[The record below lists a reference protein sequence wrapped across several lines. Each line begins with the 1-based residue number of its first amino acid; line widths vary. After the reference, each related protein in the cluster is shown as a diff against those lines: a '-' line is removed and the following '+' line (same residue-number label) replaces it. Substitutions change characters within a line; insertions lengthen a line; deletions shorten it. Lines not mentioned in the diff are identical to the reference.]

1 MYIQCIY
8 LSLILDIEFDEWNEY
23 PYNLERKPFKTV
35 CKCDEWGVSDVGDLA
50 LVTIYRCRWQNFDVS
65 GNLLILVTKMASI
78 VNISKLSPTHFVSNI
93 DVTDEWM
100 WRTCYKCDNLRC
112 DKCYKFHRT
121 KWLWFWWFLREWFF
135 LSYFQA
141 V

>member
-35 CKCDEWGVSDVGDLA
+35 WKCDEWGVSDVGDLA

-65 GNLLILVTKMASI
+65 GNLLISVAKMASI

-93 DVTDEWM
+93 
-100 WRTCYKCDNLRC
+100 RHQHLSNHQNPNLEMVYTL
-112 DKCYKFHRT
+112 DKGPKF
-121 KWLWFWWFLREWFF
+121 KDLFWYDSFCMIQ
-135 LSYFQA
+135 YD
-141 V
+141 